1 MDAAYRW
8 VSAGADYTMHGRNNL
23 SENIYT
29 EKELSYRKVF
39 IPDGIDV
46 VDKIDREAIK
56 KRQSQLF

>member
-1 MDAAYRW
+1 M
-8 VSAGADYTMHGRNNL
+8 SAGADYTMHGRNNL